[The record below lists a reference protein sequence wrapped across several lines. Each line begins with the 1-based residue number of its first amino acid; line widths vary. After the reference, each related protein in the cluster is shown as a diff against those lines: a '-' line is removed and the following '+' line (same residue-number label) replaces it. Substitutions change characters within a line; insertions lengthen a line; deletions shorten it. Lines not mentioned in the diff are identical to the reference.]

1 MARQRRRRHLQSGG
15 LRPEE
20 LKSGHGALARARESS
35 RRHRTKNR
43 AFGAY
48 KFSAS
53 DGTETFPVAFGM
65 VEGWP
70 WPHRCDPTKY
80 KRLHA
85 TVRFRD
91 TDVAVASYPKTGTT
105 WVEQIVL
112 LLLHGADA
120 KLDPAS
126 RNTYNARR
134 NPLGCVWLEPM
145 VASARRARMSL
156 NQFDDLPAPRV
167 LKIHAPFDA
176 FRDAWSKRTTRR
188 WRI

>member
-1 MARQRRRRHLQSGG
+1 MLLLAWLVSAVAATCNPEGFDPKNSNLDMARWRVNAK
-15 LRPEE
+15 P
-20 LKSGHGALARARESS
+20 AVDTAR
-35 RRHRTKNR
+35 TNR

-70 WPHRCDPTKY
+70 WPHRCDATKY

-85 TVRFRD
+85 TVRFRA

-126 RNTYNARR
+126 RNT
-134 NPLGCVWLEPM
+134 
-145 VASARRARMSL
+145 
-156 NQFDDLPAPRV
+156 
-167 LKIHAPFDA
+167 
-176 FRDAWSKRTTRR
+176 
-188 WRI
+188 